1 MGSMAD
7 APAKSAL
14 VGRLTAVA
22 EKVAECY
29 GVELLELTHYPGKH
43 QTVRLVIDKRG
54 GVTLDECAAVS
65 RRLSADLDIDD
76 VVPGRYTLEVSS
88 PGLDRP
94 LTTPADFRRKMG
106 ESVTLKFKDDEGK
119 RKTAKGVI
127 AKVRDD
133 TVTIGTTDY
142 EWDRVIEA
150 KVII

>member
-1 MGSMAD
+1 MTEGVART
-7 APAKSAL
+7 AL
-14 VGRLTAVA
+14 LERLTEIAERVA
-22 EKVAECY
+22 EYY
-29 GVELLELTHYPGKH
+29 GVEVVEVGHFPGKY
-43 QTVRLVIDKRG
+43 QTVRLLIDKKG
-54 GVTLDECAAVS
+54 GVTLDDCTAVS

-76 VVPGRYTLEVSS
+76 VIPGRYTLEVSS

-94 LTTPADFRRKMG
+94 LKTPADFRRKIG

-119 RKTAKGVI
+119 RKSAKGII
-127 AKVRDD
+127 AKVNDQ

>member
-1 MGSMAD
+1 MAEGV
-7 APAKSAL
+7 AKSAL
-14 VGRLTAVA
+14 IERLTAVA
-22 EKVAECY
+22 ENVVEYY
-29 GVELLELTHYPGKH
+29 GVELVEISHFPGKF
-43 QTVRLVIDKRG
+43 QTVRLLIDKKG

-94 LTTPADFRRKMG
+94 LKTQADFRRKIG
-106 ESVTLKFKDDEGK
+106 ESVTLKFRDDEGK
-119 RKTAKGVI
+119 RKSAKGII
-127 AKVRDD
+127 AKVTDQA
-133 TVTIGTTDY
+133 VTIGTTGY

>member
-1 MGSMAD
+1 MTEGV
-7 APAKSAL
+7 AKSAL
-14 VGRLTAVA
+14 LERLTAVA
-22 EKVAECY
+22 ENVVEYY
-29 GVELLELTHYPGKH
+29 GVELVEISHFPGKF
-43 QTVRLVIDKRG
+43 QTVRLLIDKKG

-94 LTTPADFRRKMG
+94 LKTLADFRRKVG

-119 RKTAKGVI
+119 RKSAKGII
-127 AKVRDD
+127 AKVSEES
-133 TVTIGTTDY
+133 VTIGTTDY
-142 EWDRVIEA
+142 EWDRIIEA

>member
-1 MGSMAD
+1 MAEGV
-7 APAKSAL
+7 AKSAL
-14 VGRLTAVA
+14 QERLTAVA
-22 EKVAECY
+22 LKVVEYY
-29 GVELLELTHYPGKH
+29 GVELVELTHFPGKH
-43 QTVRLVIDKRG
+43 QTVRLLIDKRG

-94 LTTPADFRRKMG
+94 LKTAADFKRKIG

-119 RKTAKGVI
+119 RKSAKGII
-127 AKVRDD
+127 AKVNEK
-133 TVTIGTTDY
+133 TVTIGTTEYD
-142 EWDRVIEA
+142 WDRVIEA